1 MVTFGEN
8 IKRYRKAQNLTQQ
21 EIGDLLGISKSSVS
35 KIERGTTVNL
45 KSEHVD
51 KLCKLF
57 NCSPSDLIE
66 VRSVQLTTSHPITPD
81 QQKLISLIPLLD
93 ESQVKLLLDVVRAF
107 NAGI

>member
-1 MVTFGEN
+1 MALFGEN
-8 IKRYRKAQNLTQQ
+8 IKAYRKANHMSQQ
-21 EIGDLLGISKSSVS
+21 QLADYLGIHKTSVS
-35 KIERGTTVNL
+35 KIERGTTINL

-57 NCSPSDLIE
+57 RCSPSDLIE
-66 VRSVQLTTSHPITPD
+66 VKSIKLTTSHPISPD